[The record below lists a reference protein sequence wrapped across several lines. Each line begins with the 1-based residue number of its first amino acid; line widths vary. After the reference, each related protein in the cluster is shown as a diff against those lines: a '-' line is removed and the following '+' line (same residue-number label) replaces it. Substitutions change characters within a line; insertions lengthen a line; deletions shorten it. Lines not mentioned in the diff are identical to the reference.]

1 MKENVIYGVSAL
13 QALWL
18 VLPLQRKSLNPL
30 STRTLLS
37 FKYIHSRIVFMFA
50 WWGQRAKICWTSSLH
65 AHVCLSLSLSWRV
78 LPCPNIRLGA
88 GLDAGNSAVRLSCI
102 ALPTLSCHVTVF
114 ALHLPLPVSVTSPL
128 ALPQAAR
135 PSAIHGNN
143 FILLPLVGSRRVE
156 TCKSSASVM
165 HTACPLGKILRLLS
179 TLQAHKNVDDAFTIV
194 ESTGNCAKAC
204 TKNRAE

>member
-143 FILLPLVGSRRVE
+143 FILLPLVGSRRDVQVVGIGHAYCMP
-156 TCKSSASVM
+156 TWKNTATPFDAASTQECWWCV
-165 HTACPLGKILRLLS
+165 HNCGKYGKLCES
-179 TLQAHKNVDDAFTIV
+179 VHK
-194 ESTGNCAKAC
+194 K
-204 TKNRAE
+204 

>member
-1 MKENVIYGVSAL
+1 MKGNVNYGVSAL

-18 VLPLQRKSLNPL
+18 VFPLQRISLNPV

-65 AHVCLSLSLSWRV
+65 AHVCLSLSLNWRV
-78 LPCPNIRLGA
+78 LPCPSILLGA

-114 ALHLPLPVSVTSPL
+114 ALHLPLPVSVRLSLSPRQQGL
-128 ALPQAAR
+128 QLYTVITLSFCRSSALVA
-135 PSAIHGNN
+135 
-143 FILLPLVGSRRVE
+143 SRR
-156 TCKSSASVM
+156 ASRRHRSCILHARLEKYCDSFRRWK
-165 HTACPLGKILRLLS
+165 HTRMLMMRSQLWQVR
-179 TLQAHKNVDDAFTIV
+179 
-194 ESTGNCAKAC
+194 E
-204 TKNRAE
+204 NRAE